1 MWVIN
6 QLLGVALLF
15 LSYLTMTGRY
25 ESLPRSEAY
34 SLLFLAVGAVFLAVG
49 IGESIKRMRNAEK
62 E

>member
-6 QLLGVALLF
+6 QLLGVALLV

-49 IGESIKRMRNAEK
+49 IG
-62 E
+62 